1 MFFFIKL
8 NYCVSKRKA
17 KRASLRAK
25 IEMLFLSLYSH
36 KKMTT
41 IIITNDTWL
50 SVESLTHYDNLLLMK
65 LDQGTQ
71 IALAALWRET
81 VSDTLRVHYAEE
93 IEEEVNAIRAT
104 E

>member
-1 MFFFIKL
+1 MGVEG
-8 NYCVSKRKA
+8 VSP
-17 KRASLRAK
+17 SK
-25 IEMLFLSLYSH
+25 IEMLFFLSLYAH

-41 IIITNDTWL
+41 IIITNEAWL
-50 SVESLTHYDNLLLMK
+50 SVESLTHHDNLLMMK

-93 IEEEVNAIRAT
+93 IDEEVNAIRAT